1 MKKFNLTFIL
11 ILFFLSGCAYLN
23 KAKVDPYEGMS
34 QVELY
39 NEGLGFLSNADIPQ
53 AVGVFEIL
61 EARFPFSTYAQQ
73 SVLDLAFAY
82 YDFGQKDDAIAECDR
97 FIDLYPNHSNLD
109 YAYYLRAVSN
119 LEKEQPF
126 FQEFLGQDVSKY
138 DVTRLKR
145 AYDDLLFISNRFKD
159 SKYADDATNRLIYLR
174 NSMANHEVYIAKY
187 YLKRGAF
194 IASSERA
201 KHMLE
206 TYPGAPATEE
216 ALKVLVASYNSLG
229 SKDLAEDAARVL
241 VSNYSSYSYNI
252 NKEDMV
258 ILLDLNNKETAETDD
273 SFFGLGLF

>member
-1 MKKFNLTFIL
+1 
-11 ILFFLSGCAYLN
+11 
-23 KAKVDPYEGMS
+23 
-34 QVELY
+34 
-39 NEGLGFLSNADIPQ
+39 
-53 AVGVFEIL
+53 
-61 EARFPFSTYAQQ
+61 
-73 SVLDLAFAY
+73 
-82 YDFGQKDDAIAECDR
+82 
-97 FIDLYPNHSNLD
+97 
-109 YAYYLRAVSN
+109 
-119 LEKEQPF
+119 
-126 FQEFLGQDVSKY
+126 
-138 DVTRLKR
+138 
-145 AYDDLLFISNRFKD
+145 
-159 SKYADDATNRLIYLR
+159 
-174 NSMANHEVYIAKY
+174 MANHEVYIAKY

-258 ILLDLNNKETAETDD
+258 ILRDQNNKETAETDD

>member
-1 MKKFNLTFIL
+1 M
-11 ILFFLSGCAYLN
+11 
-23 KAKVDPYEGMS
+23 
-34 QVELY
+34 
-39 NEGLGFLSNADIPQ
+39 
-53 AVGVFEIL
+53 
-61 EARFPFSTYAQQ
+61 
-73 SVLDLAFAY
+73 
-82 YDFGQKDDAIAECDR
+82 
-97 FIDLYPNHSNLD
+97 D

-126 FQEFLGQDVSKY
+126 FQEFLGQDVSKH
-138 DVTRLKR
+138 DVTRLKE
-145 AYDDLLFISNRFKD
+145 AYDDFLFIINRFKD

-216 ALKVLVASYNSLG
+216 ALKVLVASYNSVG

-241 VSNYSSYSYNI
+241 VSNYSRYSYNI

-258 ILLDLNNKETAETDD
+258 ILRDQNNKETAETDD

>member
-1 MKKFNLTFIL
+1 M
-11 ILFFLSGCAYLN
+11 
-23 KAKVDPYEGMS
+23 
-34 QVELY
+34 
-39 NEGLGFLSNADIPQ
+39 
-53 AVGVFEIL
+53 
-61 EARFPFSTYAQQ
+61 
-73 SVLDLAFAY
+73 
-82 YDFGQKDDAIAECDR
+82 
-97 FIDLYPNHSNLD
+97 D

-119 LEKEQPF
+119 LEKDQPF

-145 AYDDLLFISNRFKD
+145 AYDDFLFISNRFKD

-258 ILLDLNNKETAETDD
+258 ILRDQNNKETAETDD